1 MNICWELSIFTS
13 CIDQRDVIVSWFC
26 LQVESVELALKILD
40 GYEVRG
46 NKIHVERAK
55 FTMKGNFD
63 PSKKRK
69 KLTNKEKKRLKE
81 KQQK

>member
-26 LQVESVELALKILD
+26 LRVESVELALKILD

>member
-1 MNICWELSIFTS
+1 MYICQSYLSLQVVLISYIFL
-13 CIDQRDVIVSWFC
+13 CFC

>member
-1 MNICWELSIFTS
+1 MYICWSYLSLQVVLISYIFL
-13 CIDQRDVIVSWFC
+13 CFC

>member
-1 MNICWELSIFTS
+1 MYICQSYLSLQVVLISDNFS
-13 CIDQRDVIVSWFC
+13 CFC

>member
-1 MNICWELSIFTS
+1 MYICQSYLSLQVVLISDNFL
-13 CIDQRDVIVSWFC
+13 CFC
-26 LQVESVELALKILD
+26 VQVESVELALKILD

-55 FTMKGNFD
+55 FTMKGSFD

>member
-1 MNICWELSIFTS
+1 MYICQSYLSLQVVLISYLFL
-13 CIDQRDVIVSWFC
+13 CFC